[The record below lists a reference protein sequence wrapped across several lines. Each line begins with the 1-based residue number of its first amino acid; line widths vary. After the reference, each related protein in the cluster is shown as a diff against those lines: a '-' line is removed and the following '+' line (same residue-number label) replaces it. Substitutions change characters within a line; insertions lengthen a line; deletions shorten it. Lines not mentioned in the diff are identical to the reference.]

1 MKLLFKQLSILSIFT
16 ILFSTDFALGLSTSI
31 SGTLNLGQVTL
42 GQSMSSTLTLKNSS
56 VSQIRL
62 DSSWFTGSAD
72 YKLATGGTCAM
83 NGWVLK
89 GSKSCTVNIKFSP
102 TSIGTLST
110 KYTLGYFLG
119 TGWKWEEIP
128 VTLTAQGTSAVV
140 VTPPTPTPVPIPTP
154 TPIPPSISSGWLS
167 VSGNKI
173 LNSLG
178 QTVQL
183 KGVNI
188 ADPEQLDIKPWERPN
203 VTARSIA
210 SLATDNYKAKVVRL
224 PILPGNAAYPN
235 EGFFSAT
242 NGWDKYF
249 NAHILPVVNDLTS
262 KGIYVIIDLH
272 YVSDYSNLYTQVES
286 FWKYMAPK
294 FAANPYVMYEIFNE
308 PILPD
313 DWGTFKSTIAQPITT
328 LIRSYAPNNL
338 ILVGGPYWSSH
349 ISGAAT
355 DPVTGSNIVY
365 IAHVYSNQTTP
376 ALWESRYG
384 AVADK
389 FPLFITE
396 WGFET
401 GGTEGGDLIWGQ
413 AFQSWMQ
420 NRGLSWTAWCFD
432 TLWGPRMF
440 NSDWTLKTGSGGMG
454 EFVRDALI
462 AP

>member
-1 MKLLFKQLSILSIFT
+1 MKLRINKLNQLILILLFF
-16 ILFSTDFALGLSTSI
+16 FAEFAFGLSTSFT
-31 SGTLNLGQVTL
+31 GTLNLGQVKI
-42 GQSMSSTLTLKNSS
+42 GQSTTTTLTVKNKSS
-56 VSQIRL
+56 SQIRL
-62 DSSWFTGSAD
+62 DSWWFTGSSDFNFA
-72 YKLATGGTCAM
+72 AGGTCSM

-89 GSKSCTVNIKFSP
+89 AGKSCTINIKFSP
-102 TSIGTLST
+102 TTAATLST

-128 VTLTAQGTSAVV
+128 VTLTGQGINDVV
-140 VTPPTPTPVPIPTP
+140 VNPPPTTQPPPPPPNPPVTA
-154 TPIPPSISSGWLS
+154 SGWLT
-167 VSGNKI
+167 VQGNKI

-183 KGVNI
+183 KGVSI
-188 ADPEQLDIKPWERPN
+188 ADPEQLNLKPWERPN
-203 VTARSIA
+203 VTARGIA
-210 SLATDNYKAKVVRL
+210 SLATDTYKAKVVRL

-235 EGFFSAT
+235 EGFFSTT

-249 NAHILPVVNDLTS
+249 NTHILPVVTDLTS

-294 FAANPYVMYEIFNE
+294 FATNPYVMYEIFNE

-313 DWGTFKSTIAQPITT
+313 DWGTFKNTIAQPITT
-328 LIRSYAPNNL
+328 LIRSYAPNNI

-349 ISGAAT
+349 IAGAAT
-355 DPVTGSNIVY
+355 DPVTSNNIVY
-365 IAHVYSNQTTP
+365 VAHVYSNQASVT
-376 ALWESRYG
+376 LWESRYG

-389 FPLFITE
+389 FPLFISE

-401 GGTEGGDLIWGQ
+401 GGTEGGDIIWGQ
-413 AFQSWMQ
+413 AFQTWMQ

-432 TLWGPRMF
+432 TIWGPRMF
-440 NSDWTLKTGSGGMG
+440 NPDWTLKTGNGGMG
-454 EFVRDALI
+454 EFVRDALA